1 MEAILACYPARSTE
15 WLEYNPKSCELWQN
29 KKKLTYSHRPRC
41 QPPLWLIFGVQS
53 LIPMASLAFLG
64 TTFLQTPEYW
74 QRKSV
79 SWFLHS
85 WRPCEDWSGA
95 PPTACLFSFSEFL
108 QSALERVPWSV
119 VVFHQCTRS
128 SKLYRS
134 TSAQQT
140 SGRLQ
145 CISFNQA
152 RHSALPLPLTLYF
165 IIGSAEALPI
175 LCVRCARWEREMQRE
190 WDGSDVTLVALKL
203 AKKFALFLAKTLKL
217 AIQAIEF
224 SAEPSFFSSK
234 KWIKLIPKTIG
245 NRKKRLC
252 VRLRSGD
259 KQHLKKSSDRK
270 AQIRRRSFRSPDWF
284 VLFDL
289 KIFSGG
295 VYPPSATSRTIS
307 FFYFQ

>member
-1 MEAILACYPARSTE
+1 MKATDFATLSTWRQMADGYTPKLVRMTAVVGSCMCKKHFNKNGGYSQNGAGRGLRGNFVHGCMLDMAGCVRLRKTHLGRATSCSFCLKTIRVILIDDLCVLNTWKIKRQNE
-15 WLEYNPKSCELWQN
+15 LEQ
-29 KKKLTYSHRPRC
+29 
-41 QPPLWLIFGVQS
+41 
-53 LIPMASLAFLG
+53 
-64 TTFLQTPEYW
+64 
-74 QRKSV
+74 
-79 SWFLHS
+79 
-85 WRPCEDWSGA
+85 D
-95 PPTACLFSFSEFL
+95 
-108 QSALERVPWSV
+108 
-119 VVFHQCTRS
+119 
-128 SKLYRS
+128 
-134 TSAQQT
+134 
-140 SGRLQ
+140 
-145 CISFNQA
+145 
-152 RHSALPLPLTLYF
+152 

-175 LCVRCARWEREMQRE
+175 LCIRCTRWEREIQTERE
-190 WDGSDVTLVALKL
+190 WDGSDITLVALKL

-224 SAEPSFFSSK
+224 SAEPSFSSK

-259 KQHLKKSSDRK
+259 KHHLRKSSDRK
-270 AQIRRRSFRSPDWF
+270 AQTRRRSFRSPDWF